1 MDDKVKRPEKRR
13 FVLARSTI
21 KIWRRYQRRHHHLE
35 PRGFFF
41 HITKTSLLLRRC
53 YCTTVFRLAGQSALG
68 LATPYSPAGESTT
81 ATYVTTLSRAAEL
94 PDASTGAA
102 LLVGAGA

>member
-1 MDDKVKRPEKRR
+1 MSKFGADTSDAIITSN
-13 FVLARSTI
+13 LAVFLHI
-21 KIWRRYQRRHHHLE
+21 
-35 PRGFFF
+35 
-41 HITKTSLLLRRC
+41 ITKTSLLLRRC
-53 YCTTVFRLAGQSALG
+53 YCTTVFRLAGQSPLG

>member
-1 MDDKVKRPEKRR
+1 MFSPVSKFGADTSDAIITSN
-13 FVLARSTI
+13 LAV
-21 KIWRRYQRRHHHLE
+21 
-35 PRGFFF
+35 FF